1 MASERGEGG
10 GRSQTQLQDRLG
22 DQALPTPAALLGNIV
37 VSLLQPQGP
46 AAASPGGGETFLSKN
61 TCFPGPEQTQCLR
74 GGGSSWGCVY
84 RASAGLR
91 SVDTASPGAR
101 AGVQRDRPGWVP
113 LLIGVRAAP
122 APSSESR

>member
-1 MASERGEGG
+1 MGREGEPLSWGQCLYLTGGKLHKAETAERGAKCREH
-10 GRSQTQLQDRLG
+10 
-22 DQALPTPAALLGNIV
+22 
-37 VSLLQPQGP
+37 

-84 RASAGLR
+84 PASAGLR
-91 SVDTASPGAR
+91 SMDTASPGAQAR
-101 AGVQRDRPGWVP
+101 VQRDRPGRVP